1 MRKFLQS
8 SWTLFYG
15 IAFAFMAQM
24 TLSQPA
30 SCAEALPHDALSVNE
45 DSRIHPLPSQSLT
58 ITSRDG
64 VTHRFTVEVAVKSAD
79 QARGLMF
86 RKSLAADHGMLFIWP
101 APRNSIMWMRNTYI
115 PLDIIF
121 IDASHK
127 IGAIAEN
134 TVPLSEALIWGHGA
148 SIAVL
153 ELPAMTTAK
162 YGIRVGDKLAYD
174 GFEGQKP

>member
-1 MRKFLQS
+1 MRKFLKS
-8 SWTLFYG
+8 SWTLFCG
-15 IAFAFMAQM
+15 IAIAFTAQIA
-24 TLSQPA
+24 LPPPA
-30 SCAEALPHDALSVNE
+30 SCAEALPHAAPSTNE
-45 DSRIHPLPSQSLT
+45 DGKIHPLPTQSLT

-115 PLDIIF
+115 PLDIVF

-127 IGAIAEN
+127 IAAIAEN
-134 TVPLSEALIWGHGA
+134 TVPLSEALIRGHGA
-148 SIAVL
+148 SVAVL

-162 YGIRVGDKLAYD
+162 SGIRVGDKLAYD
-174 GFEGQKP
+174 GFKGQKP